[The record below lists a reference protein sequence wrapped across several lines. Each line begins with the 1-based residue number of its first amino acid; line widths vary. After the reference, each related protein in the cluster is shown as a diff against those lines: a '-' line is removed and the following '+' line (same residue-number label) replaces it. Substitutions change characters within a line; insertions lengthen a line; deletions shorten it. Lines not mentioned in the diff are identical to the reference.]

1 MARNASMTCST
12 GADCACETPASQSA
26 GASRAGAWTYRPAVD
41 VIETPDAY
49 RIVADAPGS
58 SAERV
63 GITFE
68 DGVLT
73 VDAAVEPR
81 ANGAGETHRVEY
93 GVGSFHRRFRV
104 HGEIDADSIGASY
117 ANGVLTVTLPKARRA
132 RPRKIPVSA
141 G

>member
-12 GADCACETPASQSA
+12 GADCACETPAQKNA
-26 GASRAGAWTYRPAVD
+26 TRTNAWTYRPAVD

-73 VDAAVEPR
+73 VDATVEPR
-81 ANGAGETHRVEY
+81 ANGAAEAHRVEY

>member
-1 MARNASMTCST
+1 MARNASMTCT
-12 GADCACETPASQSA
+12 NDACACEAPA
-26 GASRAGAWTYRPAVD
+26 GATSRAAEWTFRPTVD
-41 VIETPDAY
+41 VIETENAY

-63 GITFE
+63 SVAFE

-73 VDAAVEPR
+73 VDAGVEPR
-81 ANGAGETHRVEY
+81 VAPNAEAHRVEY

-104 HGEIDADSIGASY
+104 HGDIDAGAINATY
-117 ANGVLTVTLPKARRA
+117 ANGVLTVTLPKSERA
-132 RPRKIPVSA
+132 RPRRIPVSA